1 MRSDARRRKDPAFW
15 LAINKILMALVVVG
29 LICMVA
35 LWFYPELE
43 LRNKM
48 VRELDARKAE
58 LASEQLLRKQRE
70 REVYLLENDRILNI
84 AQHANRLV
92 LDFWTSDVRSM
103 IANHDPRW
111 RALVPPEIADA
122 YEMEVVPN

>member
-48 VRELDARKAE
+48 VRELDAKKAE

-70 REVYLLENDRILNI
+70 REVYLLENDREYIETI
-84 AQHANRLV
+84 ARDKLELMKPGETIFRLG
-92 LDFWTSDVRSM
+92 DEEKVR
-103 IANHDPRW
+103 
-111 RALVPPEIADA
+111 
-122 YEMEVVPN
+122 